1 MKTLYMTDL
10 DGTLLQPDQ
19 TISPR
24 TRTILNRLAE
34 EGCLFSVCTARS
46 LIGLQMLPFHDVR
59 FTAPMVLMN
68 GVMLYDYESRR
79 ILDQTAM
86 APDVV
91 AHVLEICARHGKNPF
106 LYRVEGHQVISH
118 YTTLTSVGETLF
130 LDSRI
135 GRFPDL
141 FCREKAYDTSRE
153 AVYFSMQDS
162 RECLRAIQE
171 ELRRDEPT
179 VASTLYKDNYM
190 EDNWYLEVF
199 DRRAGKDN
207 GVRRAQRM
215 TGAGRLV
222 VFGDNDND
230 LPMLR
235 IADTACVVG
244 NGVATAR
251 AEADVIIGRNDE
263 DGVALYML
271 EQWERREEG

>member
-10 DGTLLQPDQ
+10 DGTLLCPDQ
-19 TISPR
+19 TVSPR
-24 TRTILNRLAE
+24 SAALLNQLAE

-46 LIGLQMLPFHDVR
+46 LIGLQMLPLAQVR

-68 GVMLYDYESRR
+68 GVMLYDYGERR
-79 ILDQTAM
+79 ILDQMAM

-91 AHVLEICARHGKNPF
+91 AHVLDICSRHGKNPF
-106 LYRVEGHQVISH
+106 LYRVEGNQVLSH
-118 YTTLTSVGETLF
+118 HTALTSVGEKLF
-130 LDSRI
+130 LESRI
-135 GRFPDL
+135 GRFPEL
-141 FCREKAYDTSRE
+141 FRQDAAYDTTRE

-162 RECLRAIQE
+162 RDCLAAIKE
-171 ELRRDEPT
+171 ELRRELPT

-199 DRRAGKDN
+199 DQRAGKDN
-207 GVRRAQRM
+207 GVLRARQM
-215 TGAGRLV
+215 TGADRLV

-251 AEADVIIGRNDE
+251 AEADVIIGRNDQ
-263 DGVALYML
+263 DGVALYMR
-271 EQWERREEG
+271 EHWEGRENG